1 MAVQIIPEQGIGES
15 LGAGLAQGLQGLA
28 QLKAQDLMRRQQA
41 SYNVPLLQGL
51 LPGIQGE
58 QLQQMAMADPALLNQ
73 LIQRQTQLQ
82 QGQRLAGLLGD
93 PNLAGLTPKEI
104 QTVTSSS
111 QYQRQE
117 AQGLAKPLIDNLRKL
132 IQKGYGSNV
141 ATNYLS
147 KIFTGNID
155 AINTVAAQLKAL
167 KDPELVGL
175 GSALETAK
183 NNEQRA
189 NALIGYLRAHPESVS
204 SVGNMISGAVAQTQP
219 GQAMQAQMPQ
229 GMDMQQQDMSMQ
241 GQLGMPMQQETV
253 ESAIADLTPKERK
266 PRTYTQQAVGIAEQF
281 PQGAL
286 DIPELP
292 EQLAGAAMQKLTE
305 PGVLQLTKLPLE
317 QQQAALDQMPLEQ
330 RMKVLPQLVS
340 ASLFQDYKLSNIT
353 EPIRKT
359 IKQVAEYIS
368 PGSTDKDVSI
378 VEKGLRF
385 GVRATPT
392 LMAFGG
398 ADIPNVATQMATG
411 TTLAALEDA
420 GITDPYVNL
429 GTGIVANLAFGKS
442 FGALNNYLRG
452 IDPKTPVGKLTSKL
466 YGDARKEGD
475 FIATT
480 QFQGK
485 NVPIKLKEQ
494 VKLDKQG
501 EIIKGQPGIID
512 KLNEVAKEARKK
524 TTGKR
529 SKYGRTEETSLLT
542 NIEKST
548 QNLKD
553 ASEQNIL
560 KKKGATLTFNDLV
573 DEYQNINANF
583 VEGSTT
589 EAQIYRKY
597 RNVLGDALKEAGK
610 SNPKAYKDFLA
621 ANELYTIQNW
631 RSPFTTALQEAKGE
645 KIVNMLRNN
654 PATVYA
660 LPFMTVKKAGALAGT
675 ALGGLLIDKTM
686 QGAKILKWA
695 YNNEQGAKL
704 ISDIIQASAKNDG
717 GAIRSTLLAFD
728 KFLRKNEAAI
738 KRQVG
743 EAATL
748 QPQQA

>member
-41 SYNVPLLQGL
+41 QYNVPLLQGL

-292 EQLAGAAMQKLTE
+292 EQLVGAAMQKLTE

-330 RMKVLPQLVS
+330 RMKVLPQLVG
-340 ASLFQDYKLSNIT
+340 ASLYGDYKLSNIT

-359 IKQVAEYIS
+359 INQVAEYIS
-368 PGSTDKDVSI
+368 PGSTDKDVGI
-378 VEKGLRF
+378 GEKGFRF
-385 GVRATPT
+385 GVRSIPT

-429 GTGIVANLAFGKS
+429 GTGIAANLAFGKG

-475 FIATT
+475 VIATT

-501 EIIKGQPGIID
+501 EIIKGQPGILD
-512 KLNEVAKEARKK
+512 KLEEVAKEAGKK

-529 SKYGRTEETSLLT
+529 SKYGTTEERSLQT
-542 NIEKST
+542 NIQKSIN
-548 QNLKD
+548 NLRD
-553 ASEQNIL
+553 AAKPNIL
-560 KKKGATLTFNDLV
+560 KNKGATLTFNDLV
-573 DEYQNINANF
+573 EEYQNINANF

-589 EAQIYRKY
+589 EALIYRKY
-597 RNVLGDALKEAGK
+597 RDVLGDALKEAGK
-610 SNPKAYKDFLA
+610 TNPKAYKNFLA
-621 ANELYTIQNW
+621 ANELYSIQNW

-675 ALGGLLIDKTM
+675 AIGGLLVDKTM
-686 QGAKILKWA
+686 QGAKIMKWA
-695 YNNEQGAKL
+695 YQNEQGAKL

-748 QPQQA
+748 QPQQD

>member
-1 MAVQIIPEQGIGES
+1 MAVQIIPEQGVGES

-41 SYNVPLLQGL
+41 AYNVPLLQGL
-51 LPGIQGE
+51 LPGVQGE

-104 QTVTSSS
+104 QTVISSA

-117 AQGLAKPLIDNLRKL
+117 AQGLAKPLIASLREL

-147 KIFTGNID
+147 KMFTGNID

-189 NALIGYLRAHPESVS
+189 NALISYLRAHPESVS
-204 SVGNMISGAVAQTQP
+204 SVGNMITGAVAQTQP

-229 GMDMQQQDMSMQ
+229 GMGMQ
-241 GQLGMPMQQETV
+241 GQLGMPTQPETV
-253 ESAIADLTPKERK
+253 ESAIADLTTKERK

-281 PQGAL
+281 PQGVL

-292 EQLAGAAMQKLTE
+292 EQLVGAVAQKIADPKIIE
-305 PGVLQLTKLPLE
+305 LTKLPLE
-317 QQQAALDQMPLEQ
+317 QQQAVVDKMSLGERL
-330 RMKVLPQLVS
+330 KVLPQLVG
-340 ASLFQDYKLSNIT
+340 ASLYGDYKLSNIT

-359 IKQVAEYIS
+359 INQVAEYIS
-368 PGSTDKDVSI
+368 PGSTDKDVGI
-378 VEKGLRF
+378 AEKGIRF

-398 ADIPNVATQMATG
+398 ADIPGVATQMATG

-420 GITDPYVNL
+420 GITDPYIHL

-442 FGALNNYLRG
+442 FNALNNYLKE
-452 IDPKTPVGKLTSKL
+452 INPKTPVSKLTSKL

-475 FIATT
+475 VIATT

-485 NVPIKLKEQ
+485 NVPIKLREQ
-494 VKLDKQG
+494 LKLDKQG
-501 EIIKGQPGIID
+501 NIVKGQPGILD
-512 KLNEVAKEARKK
+512 KLDEVAKEAGKK

-529 SKYGRTEETSLLT
+529 SKYGTTEERSLQT
-542 NIEKST
+542 NIQKST
-548 QNLKD
+548 KNLKD
-553 ASEQNIL
+553 AAERNGLQN
-560 KKKGATLTFNDLV
+560 KGATLTFNDLV
-573 DEYQNINANF
+573 EEYQNINANF

-597 RNVLGDALKEAGK
+597 RDVLGDALKEAGK
-610 SNPKAYKDFLA
+610 SNPKAYKNFLA
-621 ANELYTIQNW
+621 ANELYSIQNW

-675 ALGGLLIDKTM
+675 AIGGLLVDKTM

-748 QPQQA
+748 QPQQS

>member
-1 MAVQIIPEQGIGES
+1 MAVQIIPEQGLGES

-51 LPGIQGE
+51 LPGVQGD
-58 QLQQMAMADPALLNQ
+58 QLQQLAMADPALLNQ
-73 LIQRQTQLQ
+73 LIQRQTELQ
-82 QGQRLAGLLGD
+82 RGQMLAGLYGDPRLAGY
-93 PNLAGLTPKEI
+93 TPKEI
-104 QTVTSSS
+104 QAFVSSP
-111 QYQRQE
+111 QYQRQAVRE
-117 AQGLAKPLIDNLRKL
+117 ESQNLAKPLIDNLRKL

-147 KIFTGNID
+147 KMFTGNID

-204 SVGNMISGAVAQTQP
+204 SVGNMISGAVSQTQP
-219 GQAMQAQMPQ
+219 SQAM
-229 GMDMQQQDMSMQ
+229 GMQQQQDIGAQ
-241 GQLGMPMQQETV
+241 GQLGMP
-253 ESAIADLTPKERK
+253 
-266 PRTYTQQAVGIAEQF
+266 TQQAQTVEDAIAELAPVERKARTYGQQIVGGLEQL

-286 DIPELP
+286 DVPEIP
-292 EQLAGAAMQKLTE
+292 EQLVGAVAQKIADPKIIE
-305 PGVLQLTKLPLE
+305 LTKLPLE
-317 QQQAALDQMPLEQ
+317 QQQAALDKMPLFEKI
-330 RMKVLPQLVS
+330 KVLPQLVG
-340 ASLFQDYKLSNIT
+340 ASLYGDFKLSNVT

-359 IKQVAEYIS
+359 ISQVAEYIS
-368 PGSTDKDVSI
+368 PGSTDKDVGI
-378 VEKGLRF
+378 GEKGIRF
-385 GVRATPT
+385 GLRSIPT

-429 GTGIVANLAFGKS
+429 GTGIVANLAFGKG

-475 FIATT
+475 VIATT
-480 QFQGK
+480 QFQGE
-485 NVPIKLKEQ
+485 NVPIKLKQ
-494 VKLDKQG
+494 QRKLDKQG
-501 EIIKGQPGIID
+501 NIIEGQPGILD
-512 KLNEVAKEARKK
+512 QLEEVAKEAAKK

-529 SKYGRTEETSLLT
+529 SKYGRTEETSLQT
-542 NIEKST
+542 NIQKSID
-548 QNLKD
+548 NLRN
-553 ASEQNIL
+553 ASKQNIL
-560 KKKGATLTFNDLV
+560 KKKGPTLTFNDLV
-573 DEYQNINANF
+573 EEYQNINANF
-583 VEGSTT
+583 VEGSTV
-589 EAQIYRKY
+589 EAQLYRKY
-597 RNVLGDALKEAGK
+597 RDVLGNALKEAGK
-610 SNPKAYKDFLA
+610 SNPKAYKNFLA
-621 ANELYTIQNW
+621 ANELYSIQNW

-675 ALGGLLIDKTM
+675 ALGGLLVDKTM
-686 QGAKILKWA
+686 QGAKIMKWA
-695 YNNEQGAKL
+695 YQNEQGAKL
-704 ISDIIQASAKNDG
+704 ISDIIQASATNDG

-738 KRQVG
+738 RRQVG

-748 QPQQA
+748 QPQKS

>member
-1 MAVQIIPEQGIGES
+1 
-15 LGAGLAQGLQGLA
+15 
-28 QLKAQDLMRRQQA
+28 MRRQQA
-41 SYNVPLLQGL
+41 QYNVPLLQGL
-51 LPGIQGE
+51 LPGVQGE

-204 SVGNMISGAVAQTQP
+204 SVGNIISGAVAQTQP

-253 ESAIADLTPKERK
+253 ESAIADLTPKEKK

-292 EQLAGAAMQKLTE
+292 EQLVGAVAQKIADPKIIE
-305 PGVLQLTKLPLE
+305 LTKLPLE
-317 QQQAALDQMPLEQ
+317 QQQAAVDKMPLFE
-330 RMKVLPQLVS
+330 RLKVLPQLVG
-340 ASLFQDYKLSNIT
+340 ASLYGDYKLSNIT

-359 IKQVAEYIS
+359 INQVAEYIS
-368 PGSTDKDVSI
+368 PGSTDKDVGI
-378 VEKGLRF
+378 GEKGFRF
-385 GVRATPT
+385 GVRSIPT

-429 GTGIVANLAFGKS
+429 GTGIVANLAFGKG

-475 FIATT
+475 VIATT

-485 NVPIKLKEQ
+485 NVPIKLKQ
-494 VKLDKQG
+494 QIKLDKEG
-501 EIIKGQPGIID
+501 NIIKGQPGILD
-512 KLNEVAKEARKK
+512 KLEEVAKEAGKK

-529 SKYGRTEETSLLT
+529 SKYGTTEERSLQT
-542 NIEKST
+542 NIQKSMD
-548 QNLKD
+548 NLRD
-553 ASEQNIL
+553 AAKPNIL
-560 KKKGATLTFNDLV
+560 KDKGATLTFNDLV
-573 DEYQNINANF
+573 EEYQNINANF

-589 EAQIYRKY
+589 EAKIYRKY
-597 RNVLGDALKEAGK
+597 RDVLGDALKEAGK
-610 SNPKAYKDFLA
+610 SNPKAYKNFLA
-621 ANELYTIQNW
+621 ANELYSIQNW

-660 LPFMTVKKAGALAGT
+660 LPFMTVKKAG
-675 ALGGLLIDKTM
+675 GLLTGATLGKIFDKTA
-686 QGAKILKWA
+686 QGYKTLQFAM
-695 YNNEQGAKL
+695 NNPQGQEL
-704 ISDIIQASAKNDG
+704 LNRLVQASATNDAG
-717 GAIRSTLLAFD
+717 FIKRSLLNLD
-728 KFLRKNEAAI
+728 KFYRKNEAAI

>member
-41 SYNVPLLQGL
+41 QYNVPLLQGL

-204 SVGNMISGAVAQTQP
+204 SVGNIISGAVAQTQP

-253 ESAIADLTPKERK
+253 ESAIADLTPKEKK

-292 EQLAGAAMQKLTE
+292 EQLVGAVAQKIADPKIIE
-305 PGVLQLTKLPLE
+305 LTKLPLE
-317 QQQAALDQMPLEQ
+317 QQQAAVDKMPLFE
-330 RMKVLPQLVS
+330 RLKVLPQLVG
-340 ASLFQDYKLSNIT
+340 ASLYGDYKLSNIT

-359 IKQVAEYIS
+359 INQVAEYIS
-368 PGSTDKDVSI
+368 PGSTDKDVGI
-378 VEKGLRF
+378 GEKGFRF
-385 GVRATPT
+385 GVRSIPT

-429 GTGIVANLAFGKS
+429 GTGIVANLAFGKG

-475 FIATT
+475 VIATT

-485 NVPIKLKEQ
+485 NVPIKLKQ
-494 VKLDKQG
+494 QIKLDKEG
-501 EIIKGQPGIID
+501 NIIKGQPGILD
-512 KLNEVAKEARKK
+512 KLEEVAKEAGKK

-529 SKYGRTEETSLLT
+529 SKYGTTEERSLQT
-542 NIEKST
+542 NIQKSMD
-548 QNLKD
+548 NLRD
-553 ASEQNIL
+553 AAKPNIL
-560 KKKGATLTFNDLV
+560 KDKGATLTFNDLV
-573 DEYQNINANF
+573 EEYQNINANF

-589 EAQIYRKY
+589 EAKIYRKY
-597 RNVLGDALKEAGK
+597 RDVLGDALKEAGK
-610 SNPKAYKDFLA
+610 SNPKAYKNFLA
-621 ANELYTIQNW
+621 ANELYSIQNW

-675 ALGGLLIDKTM
+675 AIGGLLIDKTM

-748 QPQQA
+748 QPQQD